1 MKEDKIRQRNLRE
14 RARQLMSTDKR
25 LTTNRELS
33 PPMSPLSNG
42 STESTHNQPISSIS
56 SDSQLMKSSVRT
68 NIINGNTGQ
77 LSKSKPIK
85 ELSLN
90 TLAPAF

>member
-1 MKEDKIRQRNLRE
+1 MKEEKIRQRNLRE
-14 RARQLMSTDKR
+14 RARQLMATDKR
-25 LTTNRELS
+25 LTKNRELS
-33 PPMSPLSNG
+33 PPMSNG

-56 SDSQLMKSSVRT
+56 SDSQLMKSSART